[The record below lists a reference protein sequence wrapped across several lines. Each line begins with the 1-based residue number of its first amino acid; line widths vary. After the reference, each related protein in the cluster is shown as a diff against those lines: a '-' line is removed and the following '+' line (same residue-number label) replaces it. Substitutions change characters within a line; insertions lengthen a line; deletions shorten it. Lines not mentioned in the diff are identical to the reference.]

1 MRAATVSSSAP
12 PAADAVPRPGF
23 AEGLRQASAPH
34 RQERFSRR
42 AGRPTIV
49 VADDEKVVREELC
62 QLLGDFGFTVLGA
75 AADGLEAVE
84 LLEALEPEI
93 MLLDLRMPGL
103 DGIEA
108 ARRIKKRNP
117 LTQVVILSAYEDASL
132 MTEALEV
139 GVYCYLVK
147 GCNPRLIRDVLTTAS
162 TLRVGLQSRS
172 SGPGPSSSVQN

>member
-1 MRAATVSSSAP
+1 MRAATVSCSTP
-12 PAADAVPRPGF
+12 RAADAVPRPGF
-23 AEGLRQASAPH
+23 AAGHGRAPAPYP
-34 RQERFSRR
+34 QERFSRQ

-49 VADDEKVVREELC
+49 VADDEKVVRDELC
-62 QLLGDFGFTVLGA
+62 ELLGDFGFTVLGA

-84 LLEALEPEI
+84 LWEALDPDV

-108 ARRIKKRNP
+108 ARRIKKRSP
-117 LTQVVILSAYEDASL
+117 LTQVVILTAYEDASL
-132 MTEALEV
+132 MTEALEA

-162 TLRVGLQSRS
+162 ALKAGLQSRP
-172 SGPGPSSSVQN
+172 SGQGPSSTVRD